1 MSKED
6 PFQEKTLFSTY
17 IYQGK
22 IINLRQDKVKLP
34 DGRETIREI
43 VEHPGAVVILA
54 LTDKKEIVMIR
65 QFRKAADEVL
75 WELPAGK
82 VEPGEDLKNCALR
95 ELEEET
101 GYYPRKIKRLITF
114 FSTPGFCNEKLTLFL
129 AEDLEKRDKNEDAD
143 EFIEVELIKQNEA
156 LKLVQENIIKDAKTI
171 IGILEASIRKPEVET
186 YCTLAAE
193 TDNFKLISLAKNQQ

>member
-6 PFQEKTLFSTY
+6 YFQERTLSSTY

-22 IINLRQDKVKLP
+22 IINLRQDKIKLP

-54 LTDKKEIVMIR
+54 LTDDNNIVMIR
-65 QFRKAADEVL
+65 QFRKPVDGIL

-95 ELEEET
+95 ELGEET
-101 GYYPRKIKRLITF
+101 GYYPRKIKKLITF
-114 FSTPGFCNEKLTLFL
+114 YSTPGFCNERLTLFL
-129 AEDLEKRDKNEDAD
+129 AENLEKRNKNEDDD
-143 EFIEVELIKQNEA
+143 EFIKVELIKPNEA
-156 LKLVQENIIKDAKTI
+156 LKLVEENIIKDAKTI
-171 IGILEASIRKPEVET
+171 IGILYYVSSIA
-186 YCTLAAE
+186 YH
-193 TDNFKLISLAKNQQ
+193 ISH

>member
-6 PFQEKTLFSTY
+6 YFQEETLSSTY

-54 LTDKKEIVMIR
+54 LTDDNKIVMIR
-65 QFRKAADEVL
+65 QFRKPVDGIL

-95 ELEEET
+95 ELGEET
-101 GYYPRKIKRLITF
+101 GYYPRKIKKLITF
-114 FSTPGFCNEKLTLFL
+114 FSSPGFCNERLTLFL
-129 AEDLEKRDKNEDAD
+129 AENLAKRNKNEDDD
-143 EFIEVELIKQNEA
+143 EFIKVELIKPNEA
-156 LKLVQENIIKDAKTI
+156 LKLVEENIIKDAKTI
-171 IGILEASIRKPEVET
+171 IGILYYVSSIA
-186 YCTLAAE
+186 YH
-193 TDNFKLISLAKNQQ
+193 ISH

>member
-1 MSKED
+1 MNRED
-6 PFQEKTLFSTY
+6 SLEEKTLSFTY

-54 LTDKKEIVMIR
+54 LTNDNKIVMIK
-65 QFRKAADEVL
+65 QFRKPANEVL

-101 GYYPRKIKRLITF
+101 GYYPRKIKKLITF
-114 FSTPGFCNEKLTLFL
+114 FSTPGFCNERLTLFL
-129 AEDLEKRDKNEDAD
+129 AEDLEKRNKNEDVD
-143 EFIEVELIKQNEA
+143 EFIKVELIKPNEA
-156 LKLVQENIIKDAKTI
+156 LKLVKENIIKDAKTI
-171 IGILEASIRKPEVET
+171 IGILYLVSSIEYIVYSEERRRQNPVSGSQK
-186 YCTLAAE
+186 
-193 TDNFKLISLAKNQQ
+193 

>member
-1 MSKED
+1 MAEEDFLKE
-6 PFQEKTLFSTY
+6 KILSSTY

-34 DGRETIREI
+34 DGRETVREI

-54 LTDKKEIVMIR
+54 ITEKKEIVMIR
-65 QFRKAADEVL
+65 QFRKPADEVL

-101 GYYPRKIKRLITF
+101 GHYPRKIKKLITF
-114 FSTPGFCNEKLTLFL
+114 FSSPGFCNERLTLFL
-129 AEDLEKRDKNEDAD
+129 AEDLEKRNKNEDDD
-143 EFIEVELIKQNEA
+143 EFIQVKNLKITEVLKMIKG
-156 LKLVQENIIKDAKTI
+156 NIIKDAKTI
-171 IGILEASIRKPEVET
+171 IGILFFVS
-186 YCTLAAE
+186 C
-193 TDNFKLISLAKNQQ
+193 IS

>member
-1 MSKED
+1 MAEED
-6 PFQEKTLFSTY
+6 FLKEKTLSSTY

-34 DGRETIREI
+34 DGRETVREI

-54 LTDKKEIVMIR
+54 LTEKKEIVMVR
-65 QFRKAADEVL
+65 QFRKAADKVL
-75 WELPAGK
+75 LELPAGK
-82 VEPGEDLKNCALR
+82 VEPGEDLKDCALR

-129 AEDLEKRDKNEDAD
+129 AEDLEKRNKNEDAD
-143 EFIEVELIKQNEA
+143 EFIEVKLVKTNEA

-171 IGILEASIRKPEVET
+171 IGIL
-186 YCTLAAE
+186 Y
-193 TDNFKLISLAKNQQ
+193 LISSIKYSDK

>member
-6 PFQEKTLFSTY
+6 PLKEKTLSSTY

-34 DGRETIREI
+34 DGRETVREI

-54 LTDKKEIVMIR
+54 ITEKKEIVMIR
-65 QFRKAADEVL
+65 QFRKPADEIL
-75 WELPAGK
+75 LELPAGK
-82 VEPGEDLKNCALR
+82 IEAGEDLKDCALR

-129 AEDLEKRDKNEDAD
+129 AEYLEKRNKNEDAD
-143 EFIEVELIKQNEA
+143 EFIEVELIKPNEA

-171 IGILEASIRKPEVET
+171 IGILYFVSRKNSIEH
-186 YCTLAAE
+186 
-193 TDNFKLISLAKNQQ
+193 

>member
-1 MSKED
+1 MNRED
-6 PFQEKTLFSTY
+6 SLEEKILSSVY

-34 DGRETIREI
+34 DGRETLREI

-65 QFRKAADEVL
+65 QFRKPADEVL

-82 VEPGEDLKNCALR
+82 VEPGEDLVKCAKR

-101 GYYPRKIKRLITF
+101 GYYPRKIKKLITF

-129 AEDLEKRDKNEDAD
+129 AEDLEKKNKNEDAD
-143 EFIEVELIKQNEA
+143 EFIEVELIKPNEA
-156 LKLVQENIIKDAKTI
+156 LKLVEENIIKDAKTI
-171 IGILEASIRKPEVET
+171 IGILYFVSCIGLRSEYIVTKKEKFRK
-186 YCTLAAE
+186 
-193 TDNFKLISLAKNQQ
+193 I

>member
-1 MSKED
+1 MAEED
-6 PFQEKTLFSTY
+6 FLKEKTLSSIY

-54 LTDKKEIVMIR
+54 ITEKKEIVMVR
-65 QFRKAADEVL
+65 QFRKPADEIL
-75 WELPAGK
+75 LELPAGK
-82 VEPGEDLKNCALR
+82 IEAGEDLKDCALR

-114 FSTPGFCNEKLTLFL
+114 FSTPGFCSEKLTLFL
-129 AEDLEKRDKNEDAD
+129 AEDLEKRNKNEDAD
-143 EFIEVELIKQNEA
+143 EFIEVELIKPNEA
-156 LKLVQENIIKDAKTI
+156 LKLVQENIVKDAKTI
-171 IGILEASIRKPEVET
+171 IGILYFVSSKNSIE
-186 YCTLAAE
+186 Y
-193 TDNFKLISLAKNQQ
+193 

>member
-1 MSKED
+1 MDKED
-6 PFQEKTLFSTY
+6 SFEEKTLSSTY
-17 IYQGK
+17 IYKGR

-54 LTDKKEIVMIR
+54 LTDDKDVVMIR
-65 QFRKAADEVL
+65 QFRKPADEAL

-82 VEPGEDLKNCALR
+82 VEPGEDLKNCARR

-101 GYYPRKIKRLITF
+101 GYYPRKIRKLITF

-129 AEDLEKRDKNEDAD
+129 AEDLEKRNKNEDAD

-156 LKLVQENIIKDAKTI
+156 LKLVEENIIKDAKTI
-171 IGILEASIRKPEVET
+171 IGILYLVSSIALRSQKPVSGSQ
-186 YCTLAAE
+186 
-193 TDNFKLISLAKNQQ
+193 K

>member
-1 MSKED
+1 MSEED
-6 PFQEKTLFSTY
+6 SFQEKTLSSTY

-54 LTDKKEIVMIR
+54 LTDDNKIVMIR
-65 QFRKAADEVL
+65 QFRKPVDEVL

-101 GYYPRKIKRLITF
+101 GYYPRKIKKLITF
-114 FSTPGFCNEKLTLFL
+114 LSTPGFCNERLTLFL
-129 AEDLEKRDKNEDAD
+129 AEDLEKRNKNEDAD
-143 EFIEVELIKQNEA
+143 EFIEVKLIKTNEA
-156 LKLVQENIIKDAKTI
+156 LKLVKENIIKDAKTI
-171 IGILEASIRKPEVET
+171 IGILYFVSSIEYRV
-186 YCTLAAE
+186 
-193 TDNFKLISLAKNQQ
+193 

>member
-1 MSKED
+1 MAEED
-6 PFQEKTLFSTY
+6 FLKEKTLSSTY

-34 DGRETIREI
+34 DGRETVREI

-54 LTDKKEIVMIR
+54 LTEKKEIVMVR
-65 QFRKAADEVL
+65 QFRKAADKVL
-75 WELPAGK
+75 LELPAGK
-82 VEPGEDLKNCALR
+82 VEPGEDLKDCALR

-129 AEDLEKRDKNEDAD
+129 AEDLEKRNKNEDAD
-143 EFIEVELIKQNEA
+143 EFIEVELVKINEA

-171 IGILEASIRKPEVET
+171 IGILYFVSRNIA
-186 YCTLAAE
+186 
-193 TDNFKLISLAKNQQ
+193 

>member
-1 MSKED
+1 MKEED
-6 PFQEKTLFSTY
+6 SFEEKTLSSTY
-17 IYQGK
+17 IYKGR

-54 LTDKKEIVMIR
+54 LTDDKEVVMIR
-65 QFRKAADEVL
+65 QFRKPADETL

-82 VEPGEDLKNCALR
+82 VEPGEDLQNCACR

-101 GYYPRKIKRLITF
+101 GYYPRKIRKLITF

-129 AEDLEKRDKNEDAD
+129 AEDLERRNKNEDVD

-156 LKLVQENIIKDAKTI
+156 LKLVEENIIKDAKTI
-171 IGILEASIRKPEVET
+171 IGILFLASRIK
-186 YCTLAAE
+186 YS
-193 TDNFKLISLAKNQQ
+193 NK